1 MFGPVFPRIDCG
13 TVRPGLSP
21 NWVSLFAILTA
32 VWVLPNS
39 LIGQDQQTGESGQD
53 PGGQVEPRRADPLD
67 ELFVLPNDVSSPSG
81 DRRGDAVVPRLAWSY
96 DFDDPDSPGDFPLRY
111 WIRMRES
118 EDWPD
123 QAFPHW
129 NRTKYDPAR
138 PDPTTTIPRVF
149 QIESRGGNSG
159 IRLVDG
165 VIPTIPLTDYLVRLS
180 IRTLDMNRS
189 RVLVIAR
196 FLDDEGRAIRESE
209 ERSNPID
216 THGEWE
222 MISVALR
229 GEFPNAAWIQIDLIL
244 AQAEIWS
251 GVHRAGQE
259 VELQDVSSR
268 AQFNDLT
275 VWRLP
280 RIELFATSSN
290 IIVGPDPIQVHYRLQ
305 DMARKRMRVRLR
317 IFDISGALRGTKEF
331 DVNEPAFGGLWEPNL
346 KEYGW
351 YRATLELF
359 EDELEVARAEIEFAY
374 VPQNRR
380 DLAYEAN
387 PMEFTT
393 ILRSI
398 PSDRTASV
406 LKEILNALGTGR
418 VTIPIWDRTL
428 TKRTMKAARNRL
440 VRNIES
446 ASGDGRAIALNVN
459 VLPDA
464 LAADLDYDS
473 DRVIDALIYDQ
484 ERMPG
489 FIEDFLV
496 RFGQR
501 SEQWLIGSAGDEE
514 LAARGDLPSVFAY
527 IDSLISRFVP
537 QPMVEF
543 PYPGEF
549 ELPNLKSVEES
560 ASTTPL
566 AGGLTASANSRTDAA
581 SKGSSGSNRLESNVR
596 HQFLRTMPSSVR
608 LDGIREF
615 VSNGQKEREHI
626 SVLIDPIDRD
636 VFGAE
641 AATEN
646 LVKRVV
652 LARESGARQISLMQ
666 PWEEVG
672 TLRSKPSPGPAFPV
686 WRTLREMLT
695 GRNAEG
701 RLPLGPGVVATVFA
715 DPDRRKGAIALWC
728 DSATEE
734 EREAAIFLGRGSI
747 EQVDKFGNRSVI
759 PFDGKRHHFK
769 VGREPMFID
778 GADIRLAIF
787 RAGAKLDNDFVEAAA
802 VQDPHNLI
810 LYNPWPTTIDGSI
823 RLISPESWRFQP
835 RYLTF
840 SIPSGETVEVPL
852 MLTIP
857 LYEIAGNQSI
867 VANIELNTP
876 DHFEIESDFP
886 VELGH
891 KQIVVR
897 PSYSIIPNRNGE
909 DDLVVSMEVM
919 NRGADNIPIR
929 TFSVVPV
936 DSEYSFK
943 YVDIPKLEPGQTT
956 DVAFYYRG
964 GAEALRGRFLRVGFR
979 GINTPDR
986 LNLRLKI
993 E

>member
-1 MFGPVFPRIDCG
+1 MFGLVFRRIDG
-13 TVRPGLSP
+13 GPVRPGLSQD
-21 NWVSLFAILTA
+21 WVSLFAILAA
-32 VWVLPNS
+32 VWLLPNS
-39 LIGQDQQTGESGQD
+39 LYGQDQETGESWQGDGNLIQ
-53 PGGQVEPRRADPLD
+53 PRPTDPLG
-67 ELFVLPNDVSSPSG
+67 ELFVLPDDVSSPSG
-81 DRRGDAVVPRLAWSY
+81 DRRGDAIVPRLAWSY
-96 DFDDPDSPGDFPLRY
+96 DFDDPNSPGDFPLRY
-111 WIRMRES
+111 WIRMTES
-118 EDWPD
+118 EDWPG
-123 QAFPHW
+123 QAFPLW
-129 NRTKYDPAR
+129 NRSKYDPAR

-149 QIESRGGNSG
+149 QIESRGENSG

-165 VIPTIPLTDYLVRLS
+165 VIPAIPLTDYLVRLS
-180 IRTLDMNRS
+180 VRTLDMNRS

-196 FLDDEGRAIRESE
+196 FLDDAGRAIRESE
-209 ERSNPID
+209 EQSNPIN
-216 THGEWE
+216 THGDWE
-222 MISVALR
+222 TVSVALR
-229 GEFPNAAWIQIDLIL
+229 GEFPNAAWIQIDLML
-244 AQAEIWS
+244 AQVEIWR
-251 GVHRAGQE
+251 GVHRGGQE

-280 RIELFATSSN
+280 RIELFATPSN

-317 IFDISGALRGTKEF
+317 VFDISGVLRDTTEF
-331 DVNEPAFGGLWEPNL
+331 DVDEPAFEGLWEPNV
-346 KEYGW
+346 EEFGW

-359 EDELEVARAEIEFAY
+359 EDELEVARAGLEFAY
-374 VPQNRR
+374 VPRNRR
-380 DLAYEAN
+380 DLTYETN
-387 PMEFTT
+387 PNEFTT
-393 ILRSI
+393 ILRTI
-398 PSDRTASV
+398 PSERTTSV
-406 LKEILNALGTGR
+406 LKEILSALGTGR
-418 VTIPIWDRTL
+418 ITIPIWDRTL

-440 VRNIES
+440 VRNIEI

-473 DRVIDALIYDQ
+473 GRVIDALVYDQ
-484 ERMPG
+484 EHMPE

-496 RFGQR
+496 RFGQL

-514 LAARGDLPSVFAY
+514 LAARHDLPAVFAY
-527 IDSLISRFVP
+527 IDSLVSRFVP

-549 ELPNLKSVEES
+549 EFPDLNKVEES
-560 ASTTPL
+560 ASSIPPTD
-566 AGGLTASANSRTDAA
+566 GLTASVNPRTDSA
-581 SKGSSGSNRLESNVR
+581 SAGLSVKRR
-596 HQFLRTMPSSVR
+596 FLRMMPSSVR
-608 LDGIREF
+608 LDSIKEF
-615 VSNGQKEREHI
+615 LSNGENERAHI

-641 AATEN
+641 AAAED

-666 PWEEVG
+666 PWDEVG

-686 WRTLREMLT
+686 WRTLREMMA
-695 GRNAEG
+695 GRTAEG

-715 DPDRRKGAIALWC
+715 DPDRRTGAIALWSN
-728 DSATEE
+728 SATEE
-734 EREAAIFLGRGSI
+734 EREAAIFLGRGLI
-747 EQVDKFGNRSVI
+747 EQVDQFGNRSRI

-769 VGREPMFID
+769 VGRKPMFID

-787 RAGAKLDNDFVEAAA
+787 RARAKLDNDFVEAAA
-802 VQDPHNLI
+802 VQDLHELI
-810 LYNPWPTTIDGSI
+810 LYNPWPTAIDGSI

-840 SIPSGETVEVPL
+840 SIPSGETVQVPL

-857 LYEIAGNQSI
+857 MYEIAGKQSI

-886 VELGH
+886 IELGH
-891 KQIVVR
+891 QQIVVR

-909 DDLVVSMEVM
+909 DDLVVTTEVT
-919 NRGADNIPIR
+919 NRGADHVSIR
-929 TFSVVPV
+929 AFSVAPV
-936 DSEYSFK
+936 DSEYSFR
-943 YVDIPKLEPGQTT
+943 YVDIPMLEPGQTT

-964 GAEALRGRFLRVGFR
+964 GVEALRGRFLRVGFR
-979 GINTPDR
+979 GIDTPDR